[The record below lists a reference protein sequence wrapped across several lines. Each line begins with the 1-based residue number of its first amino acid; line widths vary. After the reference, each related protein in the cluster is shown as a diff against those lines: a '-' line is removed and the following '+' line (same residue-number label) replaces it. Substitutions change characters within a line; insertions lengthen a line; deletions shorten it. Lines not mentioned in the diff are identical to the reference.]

1 MYIIALIAL
10 MYIMIV
16 RYTADMSATKKENQ
30 KSIAEVRN
38 SLAEAIEKARYFD
51 ETTFL
56 TNRGKRVAVVVD
68 MTSTS
73 APSVTKRSSSSC
85 WRGRKIPVPTP
96 RRTQSSRRECCAR
109 RFLRSGPVRSDIPP
123 LLPLLGL
130 AFAGPSSCP
139 LRRLAGVRRC
149 VAVG

>member
-51 ETTFL
+51 ETTVL
-56 TNRGKRVAVVVD
+56 TSRGKRVAVLVGMDFYERALAALGEERVL
-68 MTSTS
+68 
-73 APSVTKRSSSSC
+73 VT
-85 WRGRKIPVPTP
+85 TD
-96 RRTQSSRRECCAR
+96 
-109 RFLRSGPVRSDIPP
+109 SD
-123 LLPLLGL
+123 
-130 AFAGPSSCP
+130 
-139 LRRLAGVRRC
+139 
-149 VAVG
+149 